1 MADEFLKAFPVKSDA
16 DVPATQAAIA
26 RDQMFAWSSR
36 TWGRLQDKTGKSKI
50 YLFYW
55 DHMPPVSPESIGFGA
70 FHSSEIVY
78 AQNNLN
84 TWNLPWQPVDRH
96 LADVMSSYWV
106 NFAKTGDPNGPGLPP
121 WPNFLPGSEQSMHFA
136 DKIGAIPNPS
146 KAELDFFDAWYSKQ
160 RQ

>member
-1 MADEFLKAFPVKSDA
+1 MLTCRA
-16 DVPATQAAIA
+16 QAAIA

-36 TWGRLQDKTGKSKI
+36 TWGRLQAKTGKSKI

-55 DHMPPVSPESIGFGA
+55 DHVPPGRPESAAFGA

-78 AQNNLN
+78 AQNNLS

-96 LADVMSSYWV
+96 LAEVMSSYWV
-106 NFAKTGDPNGPGLPP
+106 NFAKTGDPERKGPAAVAGFHAG
-121 WPNFLPGSEQSMHFA
+121 NEQSMHFA
-136 DKIGAIPNPS
+136 DKTGAIPTPS
-146 KAELDFFDAWYSKQ
+146 KAELDFFDAWYAKQ